1 MKKYRG
7 FMFMELIV
15 ISGIFS
21 VIILPLIMLMNKNIK
36 NIRVIKYE
44 YEMIKTTENLENI
57 FNSLVKENEIEGRYF
72 FEKKEN
78 VFILKDS
85 EKKITVLRGI
95 KYLENLE
102 INIFKKNIFSEDDGE
117 KKNISKVYVLE
128 IKDKN
133 KNIRKILY
141 ERF

>member
-7 FMFMELIV
+7 FIFTELIV

-21 VIILPLIMLMNKNIK
+21 IIILPLIMLMNKNIK
-36 NIRVIKYE
+36 NIKLIKYE
-44 YEMIKTTENLENI
+44 YEVIKTTENLENI

-72 FEKKEN
+72 LEKKEN
-78 VFILKDS
+78 FFILKDS

-117 KKNISKVYVLE
+117 KKNISKIYVLE